1 MRIKF
6 HKENEFLINDD
17 YAIMVIQ
24 SKTFG
29 EFKTLI
35 DIEDIEKIK
44 GYCWGIRYDKRHPKH
59 YVETH
64 INNKRVH
71 LHRFLLDLN
80 ETFTRERTVDHING
94 DSLDN
99 RKSNLR
105 ICTQKE
111 NAQNMKTQRKSKSGV
126 KYIIWSKHFQ
136 RWQVIYKTKY
146 YGQFLNLSDAKKRL
160 EQIQNCKVA

>member
-1 MRIKF
+1 MRKRKQNQFI
-6 HKENEFLINDD
+6 INND
-17 YAIMVIQ
+17 YAVMIIK

-35 DIEDIEKIK
+35 DVEDIEKIK
-44 GYCWGIRYDKRHPKH
+44 NYCWGIRYDKRHPKH
-59 YVETH
+59 YVETT

-80 ETFTRERTVDHING
+80 ETFTLERTVDHING

-111 NAQNMKTQRKSKSGV
+111 NAQNMKLSSRSKSGI
-126 KYIIWSKHFQ
+126 KYITWSNYFH
-136 RWQVIYKTKY
+136 RWQVVYKSKF
-146 YGQFLNLSDAKKRL
+146 YGQFLNLEDAKKRL
-160 EQIQNCKVA
+160 EQVKNCKVA